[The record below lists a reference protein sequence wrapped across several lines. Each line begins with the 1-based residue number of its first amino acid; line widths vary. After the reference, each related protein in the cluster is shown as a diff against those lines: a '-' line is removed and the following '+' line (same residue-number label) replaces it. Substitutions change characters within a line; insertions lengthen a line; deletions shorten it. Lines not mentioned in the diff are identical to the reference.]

1 MKKNGFITS
10 ALLYGILALFLI
22 LMLGS
27 LAVLAN
33 RKMSMDALKEAALED
48 VGSTSETTS
57 STTSYYNIWQDG
69 ISYQWDGY
77 ASDAG
82 YDGTWQT
89 TSANPSLIFSTDS
102 YQNISGV
109 YLSLSEAVTSDMT
122 VTVFYSNSTTF
133 TDDQS
138 VTETILSGSS
148 TVSFTF
154 ISGDYKYIKLEIGN
168 ASGLSYKINEVNLI
182 IQND

>member
-33 RKMSMDALKEAALED
+33 RKMSMDSLKEAALED
-48 VGSTSETTS
+48 VGSASGIS
-57 STTSYYNIWQDG
+57 GYYNIWRTD
-69 ISYQWDGY
+69 ITYDYSDY
-77 ASDAG
+77 ATNAG
-82 YDGTWQT
+82 YNGTWQT
-89 TSANPSLIFSTDS
+89 TSATPSLIFPTDS

-122 VTVFYSNSTTF
+122 VTVFYSNNTTF
-133 TDDQS
+133 TNSQS
-138 VTETILSGSS
+138 VTGTILSGSKS
-148 TVSFTF
+148 ISFTF
-154 ISGDYKYIKLEIGN
+154 ISGNYQYIKLEIGN
-168 ASGLSYKINEVNLI
+168 ASGLSYKINEISLI
-182 IQND
+182 IQNNEN